1 MLRAGV
7 VGLPT
12 DFGERGLAPAEGSA
26 AGPVRAL
33 PQGREVRDEP
43 GVERAVLAVARAVPD
58 VTLLLLGAKES
69 ERAGDPAAL
78 VLALA
83 LVVLAALAGRAGPER
98 VRVLWW
104 GSGPAYLAIVLVA
117 TLAGSPAIGPRKP
130 WTWCST
136 WRKGRAC
143 SSNASTSR
151 ATPAPRTR

>member
-1 MLRAGV
+1 M
-7 VGLPT
+7 
-12 DFGERGLAPAEGSA
+12 S
-26 AGPVRAL
+26 
-33 PQGREVRDEP
+33 EVRDEP

-117 TLAGSPAIGPRKP
+117 TLAGSPAIGLALAAVYAAATLTGAIERL
-130 WTWCST
+130 
-136 WRKGRAC
+136 RA
-143 SSNASTSR
+143 AL
-151 ATPAPRTR
+151 AAL